1 MAQILGAKL
10 QHRKYLFSCLP
21 IKLLGHTLQDNQIPQ
36 NLIDTIDQYRVS
48 LENRLKYISPNLIQ
62 SRESQGQDEGQLS
75 TRLSHKRVSQSTMKN

>member
-1 MAQILGAKL
+1 M
-10 QHRKYLFSCLP
+10 P
-21 IKLLGHTLQDNQIPQ
+21 QD
-36 NLIDTIDQYRVS
+36 LIDTIDQYRVS